1 MSTGNLIDSTL
12 VRFSVTSRLIESEVV
27 PFGRVVSAGQSDEG
41 CILGGTRPIG
51 VAVKDRERPEGYS
64 KGDTAGI
71 ARGGLVEVSVSQ
83 AVSAGDAVSYNI
95 ETGEIGNLEGEGWQV
110 LPGARFE
117 TSSGFMGCAQ
127 VYLWG

>member
-1 MSTGNLIDSTL
+1 MSIGNLIDSTL

-27 PFGRVVSAGQSDEG
+27 PFGRVVSGGQSDEG

-71 ARGGLVEVSVSQ
+71 ARRGLVEVSVSQ

-95 ETGEIGNLEGEGWQV
+95 ETGEIGNLEGEGWQL
-110 LPGARFE
+110 LPGTRFE

-127 VYLWG
+127 VYLRG